1 MKTVSVSQASR
12 EFPDL
17 IQRLSSH
24 REDIL
29 VMEGG
34 IAVARLS
41 PVDDACE
48 GRHLAQKWLDIRHLD
63 LEEAELFAADLEA
76 SRRDLPPAASK
87 WH

>member
-24 REDIL
+24 KEEIL

-34 IAVARLS
+34 IPVARLS
-41 PVDDACE
+41 PVDEVCE
-48 GRHLAQKWLDIRHLD
+48 GRLLAQRWQQIRHLEP
-63 LEEAELFAADLEA
+63 EEAALFAADLGA
-76 SRRDLPPAASK
+76 QHLS
-87 WH
+87 WN